1 MFAITNIIN
10 GPKDIFSIQVAVKL
24 DICILKNN
32 NAEIYIRQ
40 YRPNPPT
47 ENTICLDENIGKYLL
62 PCV

>member
-40 YRPNPPT
+40 YRPNPP
-47 ENTICLDENIGKYLL
+47 N
-62 PCV
+62 